1 MCINSKH
8 YPPPNE
14 SKKMSVK
21 PVPYSPEKSKKTDD
35 EIEPILK
42 MVSTDAIKSWLLKSS
57 SYHTRHSK
65 SRYINEVADW
75 LRGEFESMGYDDV
88 DFHNYTEN
96 IDGNRYDLKNVI
108 CNKNGANSNKRVL
121 ICAHY
126 DSRVKSLGD
135 SESRSPGA
143 NDNAS
148 GVSAILEI
156 ARVIN
161 KQNLKYPLQLVLFS
175 GEEQGLLGSKHYAKF
190 VKAHNVPIY
199 RLINLDM
206 IAYPELNPGKV
217 TIEIDDNEKPEHN
230 QVKENDEDS
239 IGFGKVMA
247 DMSSYTDLQIQLD
260 SIFDSDY
267 EPFEAEGYVVIG
279 VYDGS
284 ADEDLNPHYHDVTD
298 TPSLIDWN
306 YLTSVT
312 KMVLATVLKVANGN
326 SDLFT

>member
-1 MCINSKH
+1 MCRSLKH
-8 YPPPNE
+8 YPPPIE
-14 SKKMSVK
+14 SKKVHVK
-21 PVPYSPEKSKKTDD
+21 PSAYPSEKADD
-35 EIEPILK
+35 EIEPLLK
-42 MVSTDAIKSWLLKSS
+42 MVSTDAIKSSLLKLS

-75 LRGEFESMGYDDV
+75 LRAEFESMGYDDV
-88 DFHNYTEN
+88 GFHNYTEN
-96 IDGNRYDLKNVI
+96 IDGNSYDLKNVI
-108 CNKNGANSNKRVL
+108 CNKNGTNGNKHVL

-126 DSRVKSLGD
+126 DSRVKNLGD

-156 ARVIN
+156 ARFIN
-161 KQNLKYPLQLVLFS
+161 KQSLEYPLQFVLFS

-190 VKAHNVPIY
+190 VKDHNIPIY

-206 IAYPELNPGKV
+206 VGYPKLNPGMV
-217 TIEIDDNEKPEHN
+217 IIERDNNGRPEHN

-239 IGFGKVMA
+239 IEFGKVMA
-247 DMSSYTDLQIQLD
+247 DMSSYTDLQIQVD

-267 EPFEAEGYVVIG
+267 EPFEAEGCVVIG
-279 VYDGS
+279 AYDGS
-284 ADEDLNPHYHDVTD
+284 ADEDLNPHYHDGSD
-298 TPSLIDWN
+298 TPSLIDWS

-312 KMVLATVLKVANGN
+312 KMVLATVLKTAKGN
-326 SDLFT
+326 P